1 MNQTKLLNRARS
13 VYSDEYFISEDIK
26 FELGMMYLRVDGK
39 WRECEK
45 DTRSIHF
52 SGMQDS
58 NDKRIFASL
67 NPNGTGADLCRYIK
81 GHLMYDEPGVVCKFI
96 DGAIYFIDL
105 NDDKFRGV
113 ISKDWANKFEVLSIL
128 EIQE

>member
-1 MNQTKLLNRARS
+1 MILNRAKS
-13 VYSDEYFISEDIK
+13 IYSDEYFISKDII
-26 FELGMMYLRVDGK
+26 FELGLMYLRVNEK
-39 WRECEK
+39 WRECKK
-45 DTRSIHF
+45 DTRSINF
-52 SGMQDS
+52 PDMIDS
-58 NDKRIFASL
+58 KGNKIFASL
-67 NPNGTGADLCRYIK
+67 NPNGNGADLCRYIK